1 MRPAA
6 APDDPYASLLRGAL
20 VPTSVVAAV
29 CLVVTGL
36 MSAEAFWGAALA
48 VVVVVAFFSASLL
61 AMRWTARSGPQN
73 VMAVALVT
81 YVTKIGLLG
90 LMLALLADATWLSG
104 DSFAV
109 TALVCAAV
117 WLGFEI
123 RAYSKMRSLVFGAD
137 PGASS

>member
-6 APDDPYASLLRGAL
+6 RPDDPYASLLRGAL
-20 VPTSVVAAV
+20 VPTSIVAVV
-29 CLVVTGL
+29 CLVVAAN

-48 VVVVVAFFSASLL
+48 VAVVVAFFSASLL
-61 AMRWTARSGPQN
+61 AMRWTARSAPQN

-90 LMLALLADATWLSG
+90 LMLVLLADATWLSG
-104 DSFAV
+104 DAFAV

-123 RAYSKMRSLVFGAD
+123 RAYTKLRTLVFGD